1 MVEIERTPVKKLVVH
16 ELYKYKSREVLM
28 RRAVGPNMVLPLYWS
43 DGMLFMFF
51 PLEGGDARKE
61 YIKGIFHVHMVS
73 YCPMKEYKEVLEL
86 DDDQFKGVKIR
97 VVDLSDFEMFK
108 DLAEWL
114 KKQ

>member
-1 MVEIERTPVKKLVVH
+1 
-16 ELYKYKSREVLM
+16 
-28 RRAVGPNMVLPLYWS
+28 
-43 DGMLFMFF
+43 
-51 PLEGGDARKE
+51 
-61 YIKGIFHVHMVS
+61 MVS

-108 DLAEWL
+108 DLSAWL